1 MFVTPDA
8 GKREFFYGVNFEYD
22 YLMPKF
28 ADTRFGM
35 EIRPIIG
42 WRKGDYEF
50 IVNPIIDL
58 SFGRNGDAV
67 FAPNAR
73 FARNFGENFALA
85 VEYYTDLG
93 PFTHFLPLKEQSHA
107 IYGVT
112 DFKIGRFDIE
122 AGIGYGLTKPGS
134 DRLVTKLM
142 VTTNLFDS
150 KEDESKSSASS
161 KAALPTKA
169 PKKAP
174 TADVP
179 YNYSGCLCR
188 RLRRRHLGGRYS
200 HGRSIVDR
208 GRPPRRYVLQHAARQ
223 SGLMVAPI
231 GSRSRRA
238 RPRAARSGATGKRRN
253 QPWVWGAEGESGF
266 MRLRG
271 RAIDPYSTDFN
282 NDTIDTTTIGNWYGS
297 IAGRFGFAYERAW
310 FYGKA
315 GIGFTGL
322 KSTVADGCSA
332 APCGTGL
339 LNATDN
345 STVRA
350 FPVAGGGIEW
360 AWTGNWTL
368 KFEYLFLGLTEKY
381 AVCGPGGGTAA
392 GSNFCS
398 NHSLAGIHT
407 TKLGLNYKIF

>member
-1 MFVTPDA
+1 
-8 GKREFFYGVNFEYD
+8 
-22 YLMPKF
+22 MPKF
-28 ADTRFGM
+28 ADTRYGM

-58 SFGRNGDAV
+58 SFGRNGEAV

-73 FARNFGENFALA
+73 FARNFGEDFALA

-142 VTTNLFDS
+142 VTTNLFNS
-150 KEDESKSSASS
+150 KEDESKSNVSS

-169 PKKAP
+169 PKKSSA
-174 TADVP
+174 AEVP
-179 YNYSGCLCR
+179 YNYSGCFA
-188 RLRRRHLGGRYS
+188 GGYGGGTWAADIHTFDPSSAGGAIPVRN
-200 HGRSIVDR
+200 
-208 GRPPRRYVLQHAARQ
+208 VLQHALRQ
-223 SGLMVAPI
+223 PANGGAYRIPFKESPTAGGTLGCNWQVAQ
-231 GSRSRRA
+231 SA
-238 RPRAARSGATGKRRN
+238 
-253 QPWVWGAEGESGF
+253 WVWGAEGESGF

-271 RAIDPYSTDFN
+271 RAVDPFSADFN

-297 IAGRFGFAYERAW
+297 VAGRFGFAYERAW

-315 GIGFTGL
+315 GVGFTSV

-332 APCGTGL
+332 VPCGTGL
-339 LNATDN
+339 LSAAANN
-345 STVRA
+345 SAMRA

-368 KFEYLFLGLTEKY
+368 KFEYLFLGLTENY
-381 AVCGPGGGTAA
+381 AVCGLGGGTAA

-398 NHSLAGIHT
+398 SHSLDGIHT
-407 TKLGLNYKIF
+407 TKLGLNYKLF